1 MYTCNRLPFTCLKVA
16 GHEIFEKPVWG
27 VSNALPIED
36 RPVPFPIS
44 LENQKRKNPFTEVL
58 LRDLKTFFSKHKDEL
73 FAIPI
78 VYTPNPSSNNVGDWL
93 KDFASNYLLEFDN
106 VHLVFYNGEDLYGDE
121 NNFDREQYFADS
133 LIHFPKNR
141 IHFYLCNV
149 ELLRLLN
156 SKMPGVNLNFYNIY
170 FSQIA
175 DTNSKIK
182 NLTYTTQHRNYNVIC
197 LNSRIAKHRDDVVSI
212 LENYDTAL
220 YSYRYKG
227 KFLENTEW
235 DKDLKNYID
244 DHDDYNQP
252 QPHSL
257 MRQYQNV
264 IPGRIYN
271 NAYFYICTETDFYNE
286 YKDEETNWELKTK
299 TTLSWFTEKTLKSF
313 VYKWPMIVVGNP
325 YTLRALRTIGFKTFP
340 MLFDERYDA
349 LADPQSRMLHIKKEI
364 TKLCELSTAEAHQ
377 LYHSNIVQETLEHNR
392 SHFFKLLDTMDINEI
407 SKTLLSNYRV

>member
-1 MYTCNRLPFTCLKVA
+1 MYTCQRLPFTCLKVS
-16 GHEIFEKPVWG
+16 GHEIFEKTVWG
-27 VSNALPIED
+27 SSNALPIED

-44 LENQKRKNPFTEVL
+44 LENQKRKNPFTQVQF
-58 LRDLKTFFSKHKDEL
+58 RDLKTFFSEHKDEL

-106 VHLVFYNGEDLYGDE
+106 VHLVFYNGDDLYGDE
-121 NNFDREQYFADS
+121 SNFDREQYFADS
-133 LIHFPKNR
+133 LINFPKNR

-149 ELLRLLN
+149 ELLNLLN

-170 FSQIA
+170 FTQIA
-175 DTNSKIK
+175 DTNPKIK
-182 NLTYTTQHRNYNVIC
+182 NLRYTTQHRKYNVIS
-197 LNSRIAKHRDDVVSI
+197 LNSRVAKHRDDVVNV

-235 DKDLKNYID
+235 DKDLKNYIG
-244 DHDDYNQP
+244 HRDDYDQP

-264 IPGRIYN
+264 IPGGIYN
-271 NAYFYICTETDFYNE
+271 NAYFYVCTETDFYN
-286 YKDEETNWELKTK
+286 NNRITK
-299 TTLSWFTEKTLKSF
+299 SWFTEKALKSF
-313 VYKWPMIVVGNP
+313 VYKWPMIIAGNP
-325 YTLRALRTIGFKTFP
+325 YTLQALRTIGFKTFS
-340 MLFDERYDA
+340 MLFDERYDS
-349 LADPQSRMLHIKKEI
+349 LADPHSRMLHIKKEI

-377 LYHSNIVQETLEHNR
+377 LYHSDVVQETLEHNR
-392 SHFFKLLDTMDINEI
+392 NHFFKLLDTMDINEI